1 MQYVHGGVF
10 RCYYHH
16 HYHHHVT
23 TMAKMRKQKWKQ
35 KIHLFW
41 PYYPSKSKKIL
52 FTHQPSKPNQTSIG
66 WIFSSSSSCFWYFF
80 FVFDDFSSLQQHI
93 STIVGTCVAEWGWIL
108 LFLFCLNDDDDDDGT
123 FYVFYVC
130 VLVCFIQNK
139 NFYKTKHIYNEWMNE
154 WMKKRHAPNPK
165 RKLNKYTKQ
174 NTYINSATSLLN
186 SPLIPIP
193 SPLLSSSSMFWDF
206 HCCVSSIKT
215 KQKKKFSRPI
225 GNRSFPE
232 KNSNKNKQTIFG
244 IKEKYFSFFFLFH
257 FR

>member
-80 FVFDDFSSLQQHI
+80 FCFWWFFLSSTTHI
-93 STIVGTCVAEWGWIL
+93 NHSWYMCCWMGMDIIIFVLFEWWWWWWWYIL
-108 LFLFCLNDDDDDDGT
+108 
-123 FYVFYVC
+123 C
-130 VLVCFIQNK
+130 VLCVFWYVSSKIKISIKPNTFIMS
-139 NFYKTKHIYNEWMNE
+139 EWMNE
-154 WMKKRHAPNPK
+154 WKNDMHQ
-165 RKLNKYTKQ
+165 T
-174 NTYINSATSLLN
+174 
-186 SPLIPIP
+186 
-193 SPLLSSSSMFWDF
+193 
-206 HCCVSSIKT
+206 
-215 KQKKKFSRPI
+215 QKGS
-225 GNRSFPE
+225 
-232 KNSNKNKQTIFG
+232 
-244 IKEKYFSFFFLFH
+244 
-257 FR
+257 